1 MLFFQ
6 LVPNKMEQEVL
17 QKAFQIH
24 FQLFALSD
32 SCARG
37 VRMCANNNFGMIAAL
52 IQHTIQE
59 FKPLSRAC
67 NPVVKEMVKNT
78 LDLLTQKK

>member
-1 MLFFQ
+1 
-6 LVPNKMEQEVL
+6 MEQEVL

-24 FQLFALSD
+24 FQLFSLTD

-37 VRMCANNNFGMIAAL
+37 VRMCANNNFGMIAAQ

-59 FKPLSRAC
+59 LKPLSRAC
-67 NPVVKEMVKNT
+67 NPVVNEMVKKT
-78 LDLLTQKK
+78 LELLTQKK

>member
-1 MLFFQ
+1 
-6 LVPNKMEQEVL
+6 MEQEVL

-37 VRMCANNNFGMIAAL
+37 VRMCANNNFGMIGAL